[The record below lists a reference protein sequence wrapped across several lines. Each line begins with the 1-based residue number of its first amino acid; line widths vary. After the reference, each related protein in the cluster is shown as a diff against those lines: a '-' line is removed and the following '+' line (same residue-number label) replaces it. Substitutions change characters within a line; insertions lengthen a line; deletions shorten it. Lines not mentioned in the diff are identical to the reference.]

1 MMEKEIMKAVVV
13 SDVDALRIIYCD
25 ANKGNV
31 YVKADLL
38 RMISPFI
45 KNNSL

>member
-1 MMEKEIMKAVVV
+1 MEKEIMKAVVV
-13 SDVDALRIIYCD
+13 RDVDALRIIYFD
-25 ANKGNV
+25 AIKGNV

-38 RMISPFI
+38 RMIGVFI

>member
-1 MMEKEIMKAVVV
+1 MEKEIIKAVVV
-13 SDVDALRIIYCD
+13 RDIDMLRIIFMD
-25 ANKGNV
+25 ASKGNV

-38 RMISPFI
+38 RMVGAFI